1 MINIKSLKFDADE
14 KLLDFTE
21 KKVGKVEKFFDNLG
35 DIDVTLSLL
44 PDAENKCVKLQTH
57 MPGEEIGKCLHPYTK
72 ALVASVFDIKMDFS
86 KKIEQIKGEV
96 PSPLDAPKGCPFC
109 DRCDCSSDICF
120 KEKPKLVEISEGH
133 EVACHRFKEG
143 AGAPEG
149 AASNPKAEN

>member
-57 MPGEEIGKCLHPYTK
+57 MPGEEIVIERQAHTFEEAVTAAAD
-72 ALVASVFDIKMDFS
+72 AL
-86 KKIEQIKGEV
+86 
-96 PSPLDAPKGCPFC
+96 
-109 DRCDCSSDICF
+109 
-120 KEKPKLVEISEGH
+120 KEKIVRS
-133 EVACHRFKEG
+133 KEKKY
-143 AGAPEG
+143 A
-149 AASNPKAEN
+149 K